1 MIFEVPSDSLYLT
14 TDIRKGQLPAFL
26 EKAVSI
32 ADIPAQKDMLLM
44 AALTAVSY
52 ALPHIRILH
61 GKPQHIYSP
70 NLMTLIS
77 APPASGKGVMNNAEL
92 LLEPINEYLRKI
104 GRNAIYSGDF
114 SSSSFIN
121 SLAENGGEL
130 FMIQTEMDKMG
141 KNWKQGATDYS
152 DMFRQAFEHETIRK
166 TRSAGPM
173 QTMQIDIKNPRLSVL
188 LSGTLDQLKP
198 LIGNGENGLASRFMP
213 YMVEEKIGFDPN
225 VLGHGERYE
234 RNGVHAVYK
243 KLAKDLYRRWEWLS
257 GLEKDVLWS
266 LTAEQS
272 AMLGDIFS
280 DAYNLA
286 FDGLGM
292 PDVYDATVKRM
303 LVIILRIGA
312 ILTALRLPVNGQCGK
327 GNGLGQSDFRNPLL
341 RPMATSPVSGEEFRG
356 RAAVVSGE
364 ELVLYCSDEDFRTL
378 VMLSEKLLRHA
389 GLMVLMLNSEVKK
402 EVVQH
407 RNTKAAGLLDMLPT
421 EFTTA
426 EAVIVAKEMGIPERT
441 LRDRLKLAV
450 AERVIKRTTRG
461 KYCKI

>member
-32 ADIPAQKDMLLM
+32 AEIPAQKDMLLM

-92 LLEPINEYLRKI
+92 LLEPINEYLRKM

-234 RNGVHAVYK
+234 RNGVHSVYK
-243 KLAKDLYRRWEWLS
+243 RLAKDLYRRWKWLS

-286 FDGLGM
+286 FEGLNM

-312 ILTALRLPVNGQCGK
+312 ILTALRLPVNGQLK
-327 GNGLGQSDFRNPLL
+327 MDNGQC
-341 RPMATSPVSGEEFRG
+341 ATGDQGEWTMPK
-356 RAAVVSGE
+356 
-364 ELVLYCSDEDFRTL
+364 VLYCSDEDFRTL

-389 GLMVLMLNSEVKK
+389 GLMVLMLNRVEKK
-402 EVVQH
+402 EVVPH
-407 RNTKAAGLLDMLPT
+407 RNTKATGLLDMLPT

-426 EAVIVAKEMGIPERT
+426 EAVIVGKELGVTERAIR
-441 LRDRLKLAV
+441 LRLKVAV
-450 AERVIKRTTRG
+450 ENKVIRRTTRG
-461 KYCKI
+461 KYRKA

>member
-1 MIFEVPSDSLYLT
+1 MNRENKDIIMIFEVPSDSLYLT

-92 LLEPINEYLRKI
+92 LLEPINEYLRKT

-166 TRSAGPM
+166 TRTIGPM

-213 YMVEEKIGFDPN
+213 YIVEGKIGFDPN

-234 RNGVHAVYK
+234 RNGAHSVYK
-243 KLAKDLYRRWEWLS
+243 RLAKDLFRRWEWLS

-286 FDGLGM
+286 FEGLNM

-312 ILTALRLPVNGQCGK
+312 ILTALRLPVNGQCATGDQGK
-327 GNGLGQSDFRNPLL
+327 WTMPK
-341 RPMATSPVSGEEFRG
+341 
-356 RAAVVSGE
+356 
-364 ELVLYCSDEDFRTL
+364 VLYCSDEDFRTL

-389 GLMVLMLNSEVKK
+389 GLMVLMLNRVEKK
-402 EVVQH
+402 EVVPH
-407 RNTKAAGLLDMLPT
+407 RNTKATGLLDMLPT

-426 EAVIVAKEMGIPERT
+426 EAVIVGKELGVTERAIR
-441 LRDRLKLAV
+441 LRLKVAV
-450 AERVIKRTTRG
+450 ENKVIRRTTRG
-461 KYCKI
+461 KYRKA

>member
-234 RNGVHAVYK
+234 RNGVHSVYK
-243 KLAKDLYRRWEWLS
+243 RLAKDLYRRWKWLS

-286 FDGLGM
+286 FEGLNM

-312 ILTALRLPVNGQCGK
+312 ILTALRLPVNGQLK
-327 GNGLGQSDFRNPLL
+327 MDNGQC
-341 RPMATSPVSGEEFRG
+341 ATGDQGEWTMPK
-356 RAAVVSGE
+356 
-364 ELVLYCSDEDFRTL
+364 VLYCSDEDFRTL

-389 GLMVLMLNSEVKK
+389 GLMVLMLNRVEKK
-402 EVVQH
+402 EVVPH
-407 RNTKAAGLLDMLPT
+407 RNTKATGLLDMLPT

-426 EAVIVAKEMGIPERT
+426 EAVIVGKELGVTERAIR
-441 LRDRLKLAV
+441 LRLKVAV
-450 AERVIKRTTRG
+450 ENKVIRRTTRG
-461 KYCKI
+461 KYRKA